1 MTWTRVKKYV
11 KVFFSDKHGNVV
23 IWQMPNLPLILWFVF
38 MLAAYTTHGQIRAVL
53 AVASTA
59 SLLVWAFLEIVQ
71 GASYFRRV
79 LGMIVFIAT
88 VYSRLQ

>member
-1 MTWTRVKKYV
+1 MIWTRIKKYV
-11 KVFFSDKHGNVV
+11 KAFVSDKHGNVV

-38 MLAAYTTHGQIRAVL
+38 MLAAYATHGQIRTVL